1 LKIKRNELAEE
12 IRSSLDR
19 SAVKEL

>member
-12 IRSSLDR
+12 IRTSLER
-19 SAVKEL
+19 SAIKEL